1 MTFKTS
7 FVALAVLAALTQSA
21 AAQDA
26 TDNSPNNKNKD
37 IEKITVTASRMD
49 KSPSS
54 IPNTVTIIDRAQLEE
69 QFRTTKDLSTIIGNL
84 APSFSPSR
92 QKMSNT
98 GETLRGRPPL
108 IMIDGVPQSNPLRSG
123 GREGQTIDPA
133 MIERIEIIHGANA
146 MHGLG
151 AQGGIINYIT
161 KKPTGD
167 SEQVASFD
175 VTVPDSMKS
184 NGLTFGASYAF
195 SGESEFI
202 DMIGSVSYRNNG
214 VYYDANH
221 NVVGVDTTQGE
232 SMDSQ
237 SKDFFIKLG
246 HNFDESRLELM
257 VNHYNADNNGDWMP
271 VAGDKPNGVPTGA
284 VKETQPWEAA
294 NNQVTTTSL
303 TYTHANIGGQQ
314 LSLQLFNQDFKAV
327 YGGGCFDSFYDPSFE
342 GSDQVIQCGVGSK
355 GESLYYEQSRNSSVK
370 WGLKSAL
377 IAKDIAGSGID
388 AAYGVDLF
396 RDTTEQDLVKTGFS
410 WVPESTYDNVAPYLQ
425 LDYDLIENLTLS
437 TGVRY
442 EHAELSVDDYKTL
455 WGAGNKQI
463 AGGSATFDETLFN
476 VGISYKITPDIRVYT
491 SYNQGFG
498 MPDIGRIL
506 RDGKSFPGDNPSIDG
521 SLALTPIV
529 TDNVEVGADYQG
541 KYLSAKL
548 AYYRS
553 ATDFGSRLALNS
565 DGFYDVKREKS
576 VIDGIE
582 ANVTAYITSND
593 DLGMNI
599 AFQQGEYDSN
609 GDSQVDTDL
618 DGANISPNRINLFWT
633 HSFDNEMSTR
643 VQANYY
649 MDRDFKNAAGNKYAE
664 FDGYTTVD
672 ASFSMPLYTGTLSLG
687 LQNLF
692 NKDYF
697 NYYSQTM
704 GTNDRYFKGMGRTAT
719 IGYTLPF

>member
-7 FVALAVLAALTQSA
+7 FVALAVFAALTQSA
-21 AAQDA
+21 IAQEKSD
-26 TDNSPNNKNKD
+26 TEINKNKE
-37 IEKITVTASRMD
+37 IERITVTASRMD

-54 IPNTVTIIDRAQLEE
+54 IPNTVTIIDRVQLEE

-98 GETLRGRPPL
+98 GETLRGRAPL

-123 GREGQTIDPA
+123 GRSGQTIDPA

-167 SEQVASFD
+167 NQHVASFD
-175 VTVPDSMKS
+175 VTVPDSLKS
-184 NGLTFGASYAF
+184 NGVSFGASYAF
-195 SGESEFI
+195 SGESELI
-202 DMIGSVSYRNNG
+202 DMLGSVSYRNNG

-221 NVVGVDTTQGE
+221 DVIGVDTTQGE

-246 HNFDESRLELM
+246 HNFTESRLELM
-257 VNHYNADNNGDWMP
+257 VNHYNMDNNGDWMAVP
-271 VAGDKPNGVPTGA
+271 GDKANGIPTSG
-284 VKETQPWEAA
+284 VEEKQPWEAA
-294 NNQVTTTSL
+294 NNLVTTTSL
-303 TYTHANIGGQQ
+303 TYTHENIAGQQ
-314 LSLQLFNQDFKAV
+314 LSMQLFNQDFQAV

-342 GSDQVIQCGVGSK
+342 GSDQVVQCGVNSK
-355 GESLYYEQSRNSSVK
+355 GEHLYYEQSRNSSVK
-370 WGLKSAL
+370 WGLKTSL
-377 IAKDIAGSGID
+377 IAKNIADMGID
-388 AAYGVDLF
+388 AAYGIDLF

-410 WVPESTYDNVAPYLQ
+410 WVPESTYDNFAPYLQ
-425 LDYDLIENLTLS
+425 LDYDLIKDLTLS
-437 TGVRY
+437 AGVRY
-442 EHAELSVDDYKTL
+442 EHAKLSVDDYKTL
-455 WGAGNKQI
+455 YGAGNKQI
-463 AGGSATFDETLFN
+463 AGGDATFDETLFN
-476 VGISYKITPDIRVYT
+476 VGVSYKITPDIRIYT

-506 RDGKSFPGDNPSIDG
+506 RDGKSFPGANPSISD

-529 TDNVEVGADYQG
+529 TDNVELGADYQG
-541 KYLSAKL
+541 EFLSAKIS
-548 AYYRS
+548 YYRS
-553 ATDFGSRLALNS
+553 ATDYGARLALNS

-582 ANVTAYITSND
+582 ANITAYLTSND
-593 DLGMNI
+593 DLGMNLAI
-599 AFQQGEYDSN
+599 QRGEYDVN
-609 GDSQVDTDL
+609 GDNKVDTDL
-618 DGANISPNRINLFWT
+618 DGANISPNRINLFWA
-633 HSFDNEMSTR
+633 HNFDNEMSTR
-643 VQANYY
+643 VQANYF
-649 MDRDFKNAAGNKYAE
+649 MDRDFENATGAKYAE

-672 ASFSMPLYTGTLSLG
+672 ASFSMPLYTGSLTLG
-687 LQNLF
+687 VQNLF

-719 IGYTLPF
+719 IGYTVAF